1 MKWFIFLLHVT
12 HYIYIFVILVWGRCD
27 TEKQAASEAGGG
39 QKEAQK
45 SRKYTSAKRCIY

>member
-1 MKWFIFLLHVT
+1 MFDLFVT
-12 HYIYIFVILVWGRCD
+12 CNSLYLFFVILVWGRCD

-45 SRKYTSAKRCIY
+45 PGKYTSAKRCIY

>member
-1 MKWFIFLLHVT
+1 MFYLLVT
-12 HYIYIFVILVWGRCD
+12 CNSLYLHFVILVWGRCD
-27 TEKQAASEAGGG
+27 PEKQAASEAGGG

>member
-1 MKWFIFLLHVT
+1 MFYLLVT
-12 HYIYIFVILVWGRCD
+12 CNSLHLHFFVILVWGRCD
-27 TEKQAASEAGGG
+27 PEKQAASEAGGG